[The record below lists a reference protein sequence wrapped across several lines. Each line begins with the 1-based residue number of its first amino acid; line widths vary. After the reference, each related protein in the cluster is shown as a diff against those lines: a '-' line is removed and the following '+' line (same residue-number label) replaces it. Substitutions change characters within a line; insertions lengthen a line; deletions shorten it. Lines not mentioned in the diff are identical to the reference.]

1 MKFEIK
7 LIAGL
12 IFGAILFASTANGI
26 SISVSGDAG
35 GFTEVI
41 DAGYDDKV
49 SGRTVIGSD
58 RLSNSIE
65 GSGNLSESHSVS
77 NTAGATAEVGV
88 NISQAEW
95 FSYSYNLW
103 PGQGTSWKASKHPEV
118 AASEA
123 LDVSNAS
130 YIQAYADAFN
140 SKGYR
145 SSVSTVVS
153 DPANKA
159 SLVEYRNLAMASK
172 NEAFASQ
179 TSNGASSLEGQIK
192 FDARA
197 DLFQMKSKPLRFRE
211 DISAVSMWI
220 DRGTVEGYSDLASA
234 SPQGMMA
241 SQRVES
247 AKGEL
252 IQTGSEAS
260 SLTASLSQSLKAA
273 DAKVNNRLEGSL
285 TGYNASAE
293 SSDGVAQ
300 ADQVGHIIGTFI
312 STAAAGKEKKTR
324 TSNYGTQYD
333 YAMTAGKDASGS
345 YASGFLGYYVANVS
359 PVDNVSPTGNRIQG
373 AVDASE
379 SGDTI
384 NIAPGTYF
392 ENLQID
398 KSLDIKGAGA
408 TQTIVDGN
416 QSGSVFIVG
425 RNNPDVDV
433 SILGVTIQGG
443 TGTMANV
450 DPMWWEQPAGG
461 GILNY
466 GTVELNEAIIS
477 DNIAPIGGGIANLGG
492 TSSLKDHSYIV
503 NNIAAYSGGGVYNA
517 FNGTLTLSNSSSI
530 SNNTAIHYGGGVLNY
545 YGILTLNDDSHIS
558 DNVGDGVDNID
569 HSTTTLNEDSYI
581 SGNVGN
587 GIVNGGYSTLTL
599 NDNSSIR
606 NNIASLYSGYD
617 GRGILNYDSTVNL
630 NDNSHISD
638 NIGSDG
644 GGIFNFNGTVNLN
657 DNSYIS
663 NNTALFDGGGIYNSG
678 SGTVNLFD
686 NSHISDNVAIY
697 RGGGVLNTRYDY
709 GNCAV
714 NLFDN
719 SHISDNEAYE
729 GGGIYNYDFATI
741 RLNDNSHISDNEATY
756 RGGGVFNS
764 WLSLL
769 SLNDSSYIADNA
781 AYEGGGVFS
790 GSYSLVSLNQDSS
803 ISSNSAYNG
812 GGIFTHTQSV
822 IELNDQ
828 SRISAN
834 IAENGGGIWSSDSS
848 TVNLNDYSSI
858 SDNGATRGGG
868 IYNYYGST
876 LSLYGQSSIS
886 ENAAT
891 YGGGVYNLDNS
902 SVYLFENGG
911 ISNNS
916 AIWGGGIYSNFYS
929 TVNLFD
935 SSYVRDNAAYE
946 GGGIFNLDN
955 SAINLYNNCHISNNT
970 AARGGGIFNGL
981 NSTVNLI
988 SGSVNNNN
996 ATMPSPSG
1004 GGIYNLGYL
1013 FGDRDM
1019 VRNNSPDQI
1028 EPTSVDWLPVV

>member
-373 AVDASE
+373 
-379 SGDTI
+379 
-384 NIAPGTYF
+384 
-392 ENLQID
+392 Q
-398 KSLDIKGAGA
+398 
-408 TQTIVDGN
+408 
-416 QSGSVFIVG
+416 
-425 RNNPDVDV
+425 
-433 SILGVTIQGG
+433 
-443 TGTMANV
+443 
-450 DPMWWEQPAGG
+450 
-461 GILNY
+461 
-466 GTVELNEAIIS
+466 
-477 DNIAPIGGGIANLGG
+477 
-492 TSSLKDHSYIV
+492 
-503 NNIAAYSGGGVYNA
+503 
-517 FNGTLTLSNSSSI
+517 
-530 SNNTAIHYGGGVLNY
+530 
-545 YGILTLNDDSHIS
+545 
-558 DNVGDGVDNID
+558 
-569 HSTTTLNEDSYI
+569 
-581 SGNVGN
+581 
-587 GIVNGGYSTLTL
+587 
-599 NDNSSIR
+599 
-606 NNIASLYSGYD
+606 
-617 GRGILNYDSTVNL
+617 
-630 NDNSHISD
+630 
-638 NIGSDG
+638 
-644 GGIFNFNGTVNLN
+644 
-657 DNSYIS
+657 
-663 NNTALFDGGGIYNSG
+663 
-678 SGTVNLFD
+678 
-686 NSHISDNVAIY
+686 
-697 RGGGVLNTRYDY
+697 
-709 GNCAV
+709 
-714 NLFDN
+714 
-719 SHISDNEAYE
+719 
-729 GGGIYNYDFATI
+729 
-741 RLNDNSHISDNEATY
+741 
-756 RGGGVFNS
+756 
-764 WLSLL
+764 
-769 SLNDSSYIADNA
+769 
-781 AYEGGGVFS
+781 
-790 GSYSLVSLNQDSS
+790 
-803 ISSNSAYNG
+803 
-812 GGIFTHTQSV
+812 
-822 IELNDQ
+822 
-828 SRISAN
+828 
-834 IAENGGGIWSSDSS
+834 
-848 TVNLNDYSSI
+848 
-858 SDNGATRGGG
+858 
-868 IYNYYGST
+868 
-876 LSLYGQSSIS
+876 
-886 ENAAT
+886 
-891 YGGGVYNLDNS
+891 
-902 SVYLFENGG
+902 
-911 ISNNS
+911 
-916 AIWGGGIYSNFYS
+916 
-929 TVNLFD
+929 
-935 SSYVRDNAAYE
+935 
-946 GGGIFNLDN
+946 
-955 SAINLYNNCHISNNT
+955 
-970 AARGGGIFNGL
+970 
-981 NSTVNLI
+981 
-988 SGSVNNNN
+988 
-996 ATMPSPSG
+996 
-1004 GGIYNLGYL
+1004 
-1013 FGDRDM
+1013 
-1019 VRNNSPDQI
+1019 
-1028 EPTSVDWLPVV
+1028 